1 MSTMVRGILA
11 SKGSHVHT
19 VSPDEDVYA
28 ALELMAENDVGSVV
42 VLDGDEVVG
51 VMSERDYAR
60 KVILLGRASR
70 DTHVRDVMSTVV
82 PTVTPNDTVAKC
94 MARVTESR
102 IRHLPV
108 IEDGKLVGL
117 VSIGDLVKAIID
129 EQAFEI
135 ERLHG
140 YISGV
145 E

>member
-11 SKGSHVHT
+11 KKGSHVHT

-28 ALELMAENDVGSVV
+28 ALELMAEHDVGSLV

-70 DTHVRDVMSTVV
+70 DTCVRDVMSTVV
-82 PTVTPNDTVAKC
+82 PTASLDDTVTRC

>member
-11 SKGSHVHT
+11 SKGSHVYT

-28 ALELMAENDVGSVV
+28 ALELMAEHDVGSLV

-70 DTHVRDVMSTVV
+70 DTCVRDVMSTVV
-82 PTVTPNDTVAKC
+82 PTVSLDDTVTRC

-102 IRHLPV
+102 VRHLPV
-108 IEDGKLVGL
+108 VEDGKLVGL

>member
-28 ALELMAENDVGSVV
+28 ALERMAEHDVGSLV

-60 KVILLGRASR
+60 KVILFGRVSR
-70 DTHVRDVMSTVV
+70 DTRVRDVMSTGV
-82 PTVTPNDTVAKC
+82 PTASLNDTVAKC

-102 IRHLPV
+102 VRHLPV
-108 IEDGKLVGL
+108 VEDGKLIGL

-145 E
+145 Q